1 MRTPTA
7 NSDEPVWVIGPV
19 DPTPGKKRIYKPRQ
33 IPRGLAESKAVRKL
47 GIEILPHYDPNGED
61 GAGIEVENR
70 TEQRRGRKTNVEKEN
85 EQLRKE
91 LAEMK
96 EQLNAKANADQA

>member
-1 MRTPTA
+1 MPRTSA
-7 NSDEPVWVIGPV
+7 NNDEPVWVIGPV
-19 DPTPGKKRIYKPRQ
+19 DNTPGKKRIYKPRQ

-47 GIEILPHYDPNGED
+47 GIEILPHYDPD
-61 GAGIEVENR
+61 GDEGPGIEVENR
-70 TEQRRGRKTNVEKEN
+70 TEQRRGRKSAAEKEN

-96 EQLNAKANADQA
+96 EQLNAKANADKV